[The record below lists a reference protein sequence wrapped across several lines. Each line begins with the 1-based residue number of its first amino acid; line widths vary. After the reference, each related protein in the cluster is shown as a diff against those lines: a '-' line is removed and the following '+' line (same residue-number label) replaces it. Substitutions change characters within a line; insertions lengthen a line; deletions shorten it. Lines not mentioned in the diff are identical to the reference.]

1 MRRLEVWLDFGCSA
15 AGEPLPARRV
25 GTLAEEGVVLAFEY
39 DAGFLASPLPISP
52 QQLPPRTGV
61 FLHENR
67 DFDRLPGVLAD
78 ALPDGF
84 GRLVQDRAF
93 EAQGGAR
100 ARVSPM
106 DRLAALGDAAMGALS
121 FRPASPLGDGAP
133 SRDGWPLDLAAL
145 AAQGERLLEGSAE
158 AVLPQLAAAGGSPGG
173 ARPKVVAGVSAD
185 GRVIAGAS
193 PAMAAGREPALPD
206 GFTPYLI
213 KFAAREDVAAYGRD
227 AGAME
232 LAYWEL
238 ARCAGIDMP
247 PARLFSAADGQRW
260 FGVQRFDRHG
270 RGGRGRLHLHTL
282 GGLLHASHR
291 LPSLDYEAY
300 LAVTGALT
308 RDLRQVEQAVR
319 RMAFNVFAHNR
330 DDHARNFAYL
340 MDAAGTWRLAPAY
353 DLTFSAGM
361 GGHHTTAIG
370 GEARAPTMRT
380 LYRLAREAG
389 LDGGQATRAIEQVA
403 DAVAQ
408 WPAVADALAIS
419 PATTQRIASVLAD
432 TRALAHGGSGRAAR
446 ASPPRRAR

>member
-1 MRRLEVWLDFGCSA
+1 MRRLEVWLDFGCNA
-15 AGEPLPARRV
+15 AGEALAARRV
-25 GTLAEEGVVLAFEY
+25 GTLAEDGVMLAFEY
-39 DAGFLASPLPISP
+39 DAGYLSSPLPISP
-52 QQLPPRTGV
+52 QQLPPRLGV
-61 FLHENR
+61 FTHADQ

-93 EAQGGAR
+93 EAQGVSR

-106 DRLAALGDAAMGALS
+106 DRLAALGDAAMGALT
-121 FRPASPLGDGAP
+121 FRPAAPLGDGSSDGA
-133 SRDGWPLDLAAL
+133 GWPLDLAAL

-173 ARPKVVAGVSAD
+173 ARPKVLAGVSGD
-185 GRVIAGAS
+185 GRVMAGVS

-206 GFTPYLI
+206 AFTPYLI
-213 KFAAREDVAAYGRD
+213 KFAARDDIAAYGRD
-227 AGAME
+227 VGAME

-238 ARCAGIDMP
+238 ARRAGIDVP
-247 PARLFSAADGQRW
+247 PATLFPAADGQRW

-270 RGGRGRLHLHTL
+270 PGGRGRLHLHTL

-291 LPSLDYEAY
+291 LPSLDYAAF

-340 MDAAGTWRLAPAY
+340 MDAGGTWRLAPAY

-361 GGHHTTAIG
+361 GGQHTTAIG
-370 GEARAPTMRT
+370 GETMAPTVRAM
-380 LYRLAREAG
+380 YRAARDAG
-389 LDGGQATRAIEQVA
+389 LDGGQAMRAIAHVEE
-403 DAVAQ
+403 AVAQ
-408 WPAVADALAIS
+408 WPAVADALAIR
-419 PATTQRIASVLAD
+419 PAITQRVRAVLDA
-432 TRALAHGGSGRAAR
+432 TRAAAHR
-446 ASPPRRAR
+446 ASGGAPRGAPPRRAR